1 MNAKFG
7 LYVKGEHV
15 KTYDDAIQAHKDAI
29 FAQEEIGVP
38 HEVIQ
43 MNFHMVEAIE
53 FLNKYDNSSKSAQDA
68 QVKKFKGTIPTKLD
82 KITALFKLKTKNKE
96 M

>member
-1 MNAKFG
+1 MMTMNAKFG
-7 LYVKGEHV
+7 LYVKGAHV

-43 MNFHMVEAIE
+43 MNFHMDEAIE

-68 QVKKFKGTIPTKLD
+68 QNLLRNLR
-82 KITALFKLKTKNKE
+82 ALFQQN
-96 M
+96 